1 MTNNI
6 SFAAVILAAGR
17 GTRMK
22 SDLPKVMHKVAGRS
36 MVAHVAA
43 AAKALNPDHVVVVTA
58 ESMPEVLT
66 AAQVTAPDAVRV
78 IQHEQLGTGD
88 AVKAAKDILDGFAGT
103 TLVLYGD
110 TPLLQPETL
119 QRMLDAS
126 KKHAVVVLGM
136 RPADAGAYG
145 RLVTSS
151 DGSLERIVEFKD
163 ANEEER
169 AINLCNSGVMAV
181 GGGKMMELLA
191 DVTDDN
197 AQGEYYLTDV
207 VGIANG
213 KGLSCGVVEADEWE
227 LQGVNSR
234 IELSKAEAVFQEKK
248 REAAMVAGVTLI
260 DPETVYFAADTEVG
274 RDVIIHPNVIFGA
287 GVKIADNA
295 TILGFSHIEGA
306 SIGSGASVGP
316 FARLRP
322 GAKLDEDVKV
332 GNFVEIKNSHLKRG
346 AKAGHLSYLG
356 DSEIGEASNIGAGT
370 ITCNYDGYDKYKTTI
385 GAGAFIGSDSTL
397 VAPVSVGDGAFVGAG
412 SCITDDVDADSL
424 ALSREPQVQKSGWAR
439 EFKRLKKK
447 MPN

>member
-1 MTNNI
+1 MTNTP

-22 SDLPKVMHKVAGRS
+22 SNLPKVMHKMAGRS

-43 AAKALNPDHVVVVTA
+43 AAKALKPDHVAVVTA
-58 ESMPEVLT
+58 STMPEVLE
-66 AAQVTAPDAVRV
+66 AAQVTAPEAVRV
-78 IQHEQLGTGD
+78 IQHEQRGTGD
-88 AVKAAKDILDGFAGT
+88 AVKAAKDLLDGYDGT

-119 QRMLDAS
+119 QRMLDAAQT
-126 KKHAVVVLGM
+126 HAVVVLGM
-136 RPADAGAYG
+136 RPVDAGAYG
-145 RLVTSS
+145 RLVTSA
-151 DGSLERIVEFKD
+151 DGALERIVEFKD
-163 ANEEER
+163 ANEAER

-191 DVTDDN
+191 EVTDDN

-207 VGIANG
+207 VGIANA

-234 IELSKAEAVFQEKK
+234 VELAKAEAVFQAKK

-260 DPETVYFAADTEVG
+260 DPETVYFAADTELG
-274 RDVIIHPNVIFGA
+274 RDVIVHPHVIFGEK
-287 GVKIADNA
+287 VTIADDV
-295 TILGFSHIEGA
+295 TVHGFSHIEGA
-306 SIGSGASVGP
+306 TIDSGASVGP

-322 GAKLDEDVKV
+322 GVKLDANVKV
-332 GNFVEIKNSHLKRG
+332 GNFVEIKNTHMKQG

-356 DSEIGEASNIGAGT
+356 DAEVGEDSNIGAGT
-370 ITCNYDGYDKYKTTI
+370 ITCNYDGFDKFKTII

-397 VAPVSVGDGAFVGAG
+397 VAPVMVGDGAFVAAG
-412 SCITDDVDADSL
+412 SCITQDVEGGAL
-424 ALSREPQVQKSGWAR
+424 AIAREKQVQKSGWVSA
-439 EFKRLKKK
+439 FKRLKQQKS
-447 MPN
+447 

>member
-1 MTNNI
+1 MTNNT

-43 AAKALNPDHVVVVTA
+43 AAKALNPDHVAVVTA
-58 ESMPEVLT
+58 ETMPEVLE

-78 IQHEQLGTGD
+78 IQHQQLGTGD
-88 AVKAAKDILDGFAGT
+88 AVKAAKDVLEDYTGT

-110 TPLLQPETL
+110 TPLLRPETL
-119 QRMLDAS
+119 QRMLEAAE
-126 KKHAVVVLGM
+126 KHSVVVLGM

-145 RLVTSS
+145 RLVTSA

-163 ANEEER
+163 ANEAER

-213 KGLSCGVVEADEWE
+213 KGLSCGVVEAEEWE

-234 IELSKAEAVFQEKK
+234 VELSKAEAVFQAKQ

-260 DPETVYFAADTEVG
+260 DPETVYFAADTELG
-274 RDVIIHPNVIFGA
+274 RDVIIHPHVMFGA
-287 GVKIADNA
+287 GVRVADGA
-295 TILGFSHIEGA
+295 TIHGFSHIEGA
-306 SIGSGASVGP
+306 TIGEGASVGP

-322 GAKLDEDVKV
+322 GAVLDEGVKV
-332 GNFVEIKNSHLKRG
+332 GNFVEVKNTHMKSG
-346 AKAGHLSYLG
+346 AKASHLSYLG
-356 DSEIGEASNIGAGT
+356 DAVIGEGSNIGAGT
-370 ITCNYDGYDKYKTTI
+370 ITCNYDGYDKYKTVI
-385 GAGAFIGSDSTL
+385 GSGVFIGSDSTL
-397 VAPVSVGDGAFVGAG
+397 VAPVTVDDGAFVAAG
-412 SCITDDVDADSL
+412 SCITDDVEGDAL
-424 ALSREPQVQKSGWAR
+424 AIARERQQQKAGWAA

-447 MPN
+447 S